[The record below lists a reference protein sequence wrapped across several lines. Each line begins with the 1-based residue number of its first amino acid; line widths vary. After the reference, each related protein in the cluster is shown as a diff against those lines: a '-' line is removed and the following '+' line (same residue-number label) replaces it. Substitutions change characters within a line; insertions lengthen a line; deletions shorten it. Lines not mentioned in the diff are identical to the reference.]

1 LARLA
6 DGADL
11 RWRGTLEPAERVAQP
26 GKLVAEPLVSC
37 ELSLDLLDP
46 RLASRR

>member
-1 LARLA
+1 LAA
-6 DGADL
+6 PTAADL
-11 RWRGTLEPAERVAQP
+11 RTRDTLEPAERVAQP